1 MSLLLRST
9 VFAAALALCAI
20 TPSCLIGSSSHTK
33 VTGRDFGPDTLAQVQ
48 PGRTKSYVLAILG
61 DPTDKI
67 AVEDG
72 TDIWKW
78 RFTESRDS
86 SGSVIFL
93 VASDSQTE
101 TRHTTYVE
109 FKDGVVLKAWRD

>member
-1 MSLLLRST
+1 MSMTLRLP
-9 VFAAALALCAI
+9 VFIAALAVAALA
-20 TPSCLIGSSSHTK
+20 PSCLIGSSSHTK
-33 VTGRDFGPDTLAQVQ
+33 VSGRDFGPDTLNQVQ
-48 PGRTKSYVLAILG
+48 PGKSKSYVIALLG

-67 AVEDG
+67 QVDGG

-78 RFTESRDS
+78 RYTEHRDS

-93 VASDSQTE
+93 VSSDSETE

-109 FKDGVVLKAWRD
+109 FNNGAVVKAWRD